1 MSVLASSVSTVIVFQ
16 RGAVVT
22 RVAHARPR
30 AGSVVLGGLPLCLDD
45 ESVRIE
51 LGPAAAAAGWSV
63 TDVQVEV
70 DAPMQE
76 EVAEPKDDA
85 ALAEANDAS
94 DRAKRRF
101 EETLASIDAL
111 RAVEFRP
118 RVSEDKDRRPAHD
131 PTQGR
136 LDWLALRSETLAKL
150 QAKLAQQRTAVEHA
164 QEARQVAMDDR
175 RAASSDRDPRRFEPR
190 KQVTLRMAEGAAVE
204 DVSIELT
211 YRVPGARWA
220 PSYTLR
226 IESDAQ
232 AKLELRAVVAQQTGE
247 DWSGATLTV
256 STASWQAWHE
266 LPRLDALRVGRSQ
279 TPVARAGWR
288 EPPPDPEGMYAD
300 HDRVVATLEA
310 SSSYGSMMAGGAA
323 PTPKQRSPARRPRP
337 AMAPPAPQ
345 EMSAPQPSPMPAS
358 FGGAPMPPPGA
369 APARA
374 RMSNKKLGAMQR
386 SSAGMMDS
394 GADDELEESDA
405 FMDESPEPA
414 PEPGEPQVGL
424 ARSWFDYGRLRLP
437 MPWES
442 GRGRLRRVSVLSS
455 AGAEPES
462 LAELVSLATE
472 RAGGFSCSPPAGHD
486 WVEARVGHAYAY
498 VCDASINIPSDG
510 QAHVVSVLE
519 ASVETSRTH
528 VCVPGVSA
536 DVFRALAARS
546 PLSLPLP
553 AGPIDVYERDTFLLT
568 ASLEATGAGARFEV
582 GLGVEQA
589 IKVARNV
596 SFSEDSEGLIKKHNA
611 YTHRI
616 VIDVQNL
623 LSVPASVELRERVPV
638 AASDEEDIE
647 VSESTVEPPWDH
659 YKPKDDPL
667 DGGRRWRIDVPAG
680 EKTSLA
686 ATWTVRVPGG
696 SELVGGNRRDA

>member
-1 MSVLASSVSTVIVFQ
+1 M
-16 RGAVVT
+16 VT
-22 RVAHARPR
+22 RVAR
-30 AGSVVLGGLPLCLDD
+30 AQSRGGAVVLGGLPLCLDD

-51 LGPAAAAAGWSV
+51 LGPAAVAAGWSV

-70 DAPMQE
+70 DAPVQE

-85 ALAEANDAS
+85 ALAEAHDAH
-94 DRAKRRF
+94 DRAKRRL
-101 EETLASIDAL
+101 EETLASIEAL
-111 RAVEFRP
+111 RSVELRP
-118 RVSEDKDRRPAHD
+118 RVSDHKDRRPTHD

-136 LDWLALRSETLAKL
+136 LDWLAMRSETLAEL
-150 QAKLAQQRTAVEHA
+150 QATVAKQRIAVEQA
-164 QEARQVAMDDR
+164 EEARRVALDDR

-190 KQVTLRMAEGAAVE
+190 KQVTLSMAEGAEVE

-226 IESDAQ
+226 IENDAQ

-256 STASWQAWHE
+256 STASWQAWHD

-279 TPVARAGWR
+279 APVTRAGWR
-288 EPPPDPEGMYAD
+288 DPPPNPEGMYAD
-300 HDRVVATLEA
+300 HDRVVATLEPP
-310 SSSYGSMMAGGAA
+310 SYGSVMAGSAA
-323 PTPKQRSPARRPRP
+323 PMPKKRPPPRP
-337 AMAPPAPQ
+337 AMAPPVPQ
-345 EMSAPQPSPMPAS
+345 GMSAPEPLPMQS
-358 FGGAPMPPPGA
+358 GFGGAPMPPPAA

-374 RMSNKKLGAMQR
+374 RMAKKLGAVQR
-386 SSAGMMDS
+386 SSARMMDELS
-394 GADDELEESDA
+394 DDELEESDA
-405 FMDESPEPA
+405 FMDGSPEPA
-414 PEPGEPQVGL
+414 PEPDEPQVGL
-424 ARSWFDYGRLRLP
+424 SRSWFDYGRLRLP

-442 GRGRLRRVSVLSS
+442 GRGRLRRVAVLSEG
-455 AGAEPES
+455 GAESEP
-462 LAELVSLATE
+462 LAELVSMATA
-472 RAGGFSCSPPAGHD
+472 RAGCVSCSPPAGHD
-486 WVEARVGHAYAY
+486 WVQARVGHAYAY

-536 DVFRALAARS
+536 DVFRTLAARS
-546 PLSLPLP
+546 PLSRPLP
-553 AGPIDVYERDTFLLT
+553 AGPIDIYERDTFLLT
-568 ASLEATGAGARFEV
+568 GSLDATGAGARFEV

-596 SFSEDSEGLIKKHNA
+596 RFSEDSEGLIKKHNA
-611 YTHRI
+611 YTHGI

-638 AASDEEDIE
+638 AASNEEDIE
-647 VSESTVEPPWDH
+647 VSESDVDPPWDH

-667 DGGRRWRIDVPAG
+667 EGGRRWRIDVPAG
-680 EKTSLA
+680 EKMSLA